1 MRGQV
6 QDTGVT
12 EKSLC
17 ACVCARAHVCF
28 EWLQMCGGWL
38 FHRAFEKLDL
48 AELCQPGV
56 RYL

>member
-17 ACVCARAHVCF
+17 ACVCARAR
-28 EWLQMCGGWL
+28 MCVLSGFKCVGVGY
-38 FHRAFEKLDL
+38 FI
-48 AELCQPGV
+48 EL
-56 RYL
+56 LKNWI